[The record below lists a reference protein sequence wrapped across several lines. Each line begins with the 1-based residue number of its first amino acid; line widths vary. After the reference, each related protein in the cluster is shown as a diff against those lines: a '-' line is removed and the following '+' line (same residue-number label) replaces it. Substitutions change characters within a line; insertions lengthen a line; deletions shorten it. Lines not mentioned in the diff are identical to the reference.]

1 MTFQANKNHEIMELV
16 NQEEIDAYLLSK
28 EKNRTYLAWWL
39 INMIGEMK
47 L

>member
-1 MTFQANKNHEIMELV
+1 MEHV
-16 NQEEIDAYLLSK
+16 NQEEIDAYLFSK

-39 INMIGEMK
+39 INTIAEMK